1 MPTIYLLII
10 KELADRFNLASG
22 EFNPLSNPYPIV
34 AKLIQ
39 RSTSVNARKA
49 WLVTGVIVCLAALAY
64 FKYFAFLLTN
74 LLALWRWLAP
84 SAPIPISS
92 RLLPLGISFFVF
104 HAISLLA
111 DCYRGKIS
119 EPVQLGDAPLYVAF
133 FPQLIAGPILRAS
146 CFLPQLAVRR
156 NPAAIR
162 VNRAFLLIVSGLF
175 KKVVT
180 RSRRC
185 STSCG

>member
-1 MPTIYLLII
+1 VPTIYLLII

-119 EPVQLGDAPLYVAF
+119 EPVQLGDALLYVAF
-133 FPQLIAGPILRAS
+133 FPQLIAGPILCAS

-162 VNRAFLLIVSGLF
+162 VNRAFLPIVSGLF

-180 RSRRC
+180 RSRMC
-185 STSCG
+185 STSCR

>member
-74 LLALWRWLAP
+74 LLALWR
-84 SAPIPISS
+84 
-92 RLLPLGISFFVF
+92 
-104 HAISLLA
+104 
-111 DCYRGKIS
+111 
-119 EPVQLGDAPLYVAF
+119 
-133 FPQLIAGPILRAS
+133 
-146 CFLPQLAVRR
+146 
-156 NPAAIR
+156 
-162 VNRAFLLIVSGLF
+162 
-175 KKVVT
+175 
-180 RSRRC
+180 
-185 STSCG
+185 